1 LIETGEPS
9 RYLYWELARPSAAGN
24 GPEPH
29 WISVVAHTPRGAGSE
44 RSEQRFPVSR
54 GTGAVRLE
62 GLSPLAV
69 VRAKLSRGDADA
81 VPVVVAGSVWARE
94 LAALASA
101 EPRFLP
107 YAGAEPGAL
116 AVRAADHLADAAPIY
131 C

>member
-9 RYLYWELARPSAAGN
+9 RYLYWELARASAAGN

-44 RSEQRFPVSR
+44 RSEKRFAVLR
-54 GTGAVRLE
+54 GSGAVRLE

-69 VRAKLSRGDADA
+69 VRAKLSRADA
-81 VPVVVAGSVWARE
+81 EDAPLVVAGSVWARE
-94 LAALASA
+94 SAALAGA

-107 YAGAEPGAL
+107 HAGAEPASL
-116 AVRAADHLADAAPIY
+116 AARAADHLADAAPIY